1 MTIIF
6 WSRFMK
12 RPDRLTDAE
21 LAAAK
26 RNRAAMEAS
35 LACEGIHL
43 TAEEKALFDQFEHER
58 LPHDECRRR
67 LIAYSRERRRL
78 AASPNVAE

>member
-1 MTIIF
+1 MPHR
-6 WSRFMK
+6 S
-12 RPDRLTDAE
+12 RLTDAE
-21 LAAAK
+21 LAAAQ

-43 TAEEKALFDQFEHER
+43 TDDEKALFDQFERER

-78 AASPNVAE
+78 AAALNVAE